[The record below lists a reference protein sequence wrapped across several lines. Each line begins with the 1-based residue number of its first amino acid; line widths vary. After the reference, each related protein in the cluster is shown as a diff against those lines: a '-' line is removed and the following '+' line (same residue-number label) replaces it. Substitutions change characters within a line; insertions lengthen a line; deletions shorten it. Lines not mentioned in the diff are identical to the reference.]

1 MQGPDRGRTFELP
14 AHEPQLIGRS
24 SESLPLTDKTISRR
38 HAELTPDDGGWW
50 VRDLNSQNGTYV
62 NGVRITARTPLRQGD
77 QVRTGATLFLF
88 GKAEADTEMVR
99 LLDAGEMEA
108 SFEQTMASNEDSVIM
123 AVPEP
128 RAAAQDHLRVI
139 YRLTTLTAQ
148 APRHGLGQQELLAAV
163 LELVFSVF
171 KPERGFIV
179 LGGSGYE
186 DEPVPVVVKH
196 RTPPRD
202 KAPIHVSKTILQ
214 HVLRRAEGVLST
226 NAMGDPRFAA
236 GDSVQQL
243 HIRSAVCSPIRHRE
257 RTYGAIYIDSTVA
270 NYTFTNEQ
278 LALMNAIGQHTGLAL
293 ANAELYHEKLQ
304 SERMAAIGETVASLS
319 HSIKNILQGLRGGAD
334 VVDLGIRKEDL
345 KVVRGGWD
353 ILKRNVDRIM
363 GLTTNMLA
371 FSRQRDIEIE
381 LTQIGPI
388 VQECAQL
395 LEDQCRDKSIAM
407 LVDRDEEMPPIPID
421 AGLMHQALMNLMTNA
436 VEAVESETGAV
447 TVRTTFHPA
456 GSRGEHSPPM
466 AEINVIDN
474 GPGIAPDRIGRIFE
488 PFHTT
493 KGTRGTGLGL
503 AVTRRI
509 IEEHH
514 GQIHVQSD
522 EGIGTVFQIM
532 LSADASGTVDPAA
545 TAAAG
550 EGLAAG
556 GPGANVSGEDF

>member
-1 MQGPDRGRTFELP
+1 MGGRIQRVDSEGVRDLP
-14 AHEPQLIGRS
+14 EAAGEFRS
-24 SESLPLTDKTISRR
+24 SHRPASGIRVCDSPSAVEDDGSGLGSRLRRR
-38 HAELTPDDGGWW
+38 HARP
-50 VRDLNSQNGTYV
+50 
-62 NGVRITARTPLRQGD
+62 PLSPL
-77 QVRTGATLFLF
+77 LF
-88 GKAEADTEMVR
+88 
-99 LLDAGEMEA
+99 
-108 SFEQTMASNEDSVIM
+108 
-123 AVPEP
+123 
-128 RAAAQDHLRVI
+128 
-139 YRLTTLTAQ
+139 
-148 APRHGLGQQELLAAV
+148 
-163 LELVFSVF
+163 
-171 KPERGFIV
+171 
-179 LGGSGYE
+179 
-186 DEPVPVVVKH
+186 
-196 RTPPRD
+196 
-202 KAPIHVSKTILQ
+202 
-214 HVLRRAEGVLST
+214 
-226 NAMGDPRFAA
+226 
-236 GDSVQQL
+236 
-243 HIRSAVCSPIRHRE
+243 
-257 RTYGAIYIDSTVA
+257 
-270 NYTFTNEQ
+270 
-278 LALMNAIGQHTGLAL
+278 
-293 ANAELYHEKLQ
+293 
-304 SERMAAIGETVASLS
+304 
-319 HSIKNILQGLRGGAD
+319 RGGAD

-421 AGLMHQALMNLMTNA
+421 AGLIHQALMNLMTNA

-509 IEEHH
+509 IEEHR
-514 GQIHVQSD
+514 GQISVESD

-532 LSADASGTVDPAA
+532 LSAAASGPVDPAA

-550 EGLAAG
+550 AGLAAG
-556 GPGANVSGEDF
+556 PVAAATVRPAPMSARPGSDNVTAITRPLQVEPQVTTATWPVSFNSPPCSLL